1 MNKNNSSEW
10 DLIIRPHN
18 KLWDFRLTELW
29 SYQYLI
35 RLFVR
40 RDFVSI
46 YKQTIL
52 GPLWFFIQPILS
64 SITFTFIFGNIAGLS
79 TDGLPMMVFYMS
91 GIICWSYFS
100 ECLNRTSSTFT
111 SNSGIFGK
119 VYFPR
124 MIMPITGVISNII
137 RFGIQF
143 LLLIMF
149 IIYFMINGASVQ
161 PNWAVLLTPLFILIM
176 AGLGLGLGV
185 IISSF
190 TTKYRDFSF
199 LIGFA
204 VQLLM
209 YASPVIF
216 PLSEIKNPLYR
227 TILELNPM
235 TPVIEG
241 FRYAYLGS
249 GTLSPELLAYSSIFT
264 IVVLFL
270 GTIIFNQV
278 EKTFMDT
285 V

>member
-1 MNKNNSSEW
+1 MSKDNKNEWSLIIKPQDKFW
-10 DLIIRPHN
+10 DL
-18 KLWDFRLTELW
+18 RLDELW
-29 SYQYLI
+29 SYHYLV

-40 RDFVSI
+40 RDFVST

-100 ECLNRTSSTFT
+100 ECLNRTSGTFT
-111 SNSGIFGK
+111 SNAGIFGK

-124 MIMPITGVISNII
+124 MIVPISGVISNLI

-143 LLLIMF
+143 LLLIL
-149 IIYFMINGASVQ
+149 FMVYYMATGADVH

-176 AGLGLGLGV
+176 AGLGLGLGI

-190 TTKYRDFSF
+190 TTKYRDFTF

-227 TILELNPM
+227 TILEFNPM

-249 GTLSPELLAYSSIFT
+249 GTLSPGLLAYSSLFT
-264 IVVLFL
+264 IVVVLL
-270 GTIIFNQV
+270 GTVIFHQV
-278 EKTFMDT
+278 EKSFMDT

>member
-1 MNKNNSSEW
+1 MNTEPRKEW
-10 DLIIRPHN
+10 NLIIRPQDQVWDLRL
-18 KLWDFRLTELW
+18 KELWDYR
-29 SYQYLI
+29 YLI

-40 RDFVSI
+40 RDFVST

-52 GPLWFFIQPILS
+52 GPLWFFVQPVLS
-64 SITFTFIFGNIAGLS
+64 SLTFTFIFGNIAGLS

-91 GIICWSYFS
+91 GLICWTYFA
-100 ECLNRTSSTFT
+100 ECLNRTSGTFT
-111 SNSGIFGK
+111 SNAGIFGK

-124 MIMPITGVISNII
+124 MIAPVSGVISNLI

-143 LLLIMF
+143 LLMLI
-149 IIYFMINGASVQ
+149 FMIYYWLTGAAIH
-161 PNWAVLLTPLFILIM
+161 PNWAILLTPVFILIM

-190 TTKYRDFSF
+190 TTKYRDFTF
-199 LIGFA
+199 LLGFA

-216 PLSEIKNPLYR
+216 PLSEVKNPLYR

-241 FRYAYLGS
+241 FRYAYLGA
-249 GTLSPELLAYSSIFT
+249 GTLNPVLLLYSAGFT
-264 IVVLFL
+264 LVSLII
-270 GTIIFNQV
+270 GTIIFHQV

>member
-1 MNKNNSSEW
+1 MNTEPRQEW
-10 DLIIRPHN
+10 NLIIRPQDQV
-18 KLWDFRLTELW
+18 WDLRLKELW
-29 SYQYLI
+29 EYRYLI

-40 RDFVSI
+40 RDFVST

-52 GPLWFFIQPILS
+52 GPLWFFVQPVLS
-64 SITFTFIFGNIAGLS
+64 SLTFTFIFGNIAGLS

-91 GIICWSYFS
+91 GLICWTYFS
-100 ECLNRTSSTFT
+100 ECLNRTSGTFT
-111 SNSGIFGK
+111 SNAGIFGK

-124 MIMPITGVISNII
+124 MIAPISGVISNLI

-143 LLLIMF
+143 LLMLI
-149 IIYFMINGASVQ
+149 FMLYYWFTGAAIQ
-161 PNWAVLLTPLFILIM
+161 PNWAILLTPVFILIM
-176 AGLGLGLGV
+176 AGLGLGLGI

-190 TTKYRDFSF
+190 TTKYRDFTF
-199 LIGFA
+199 LLGFA

-216 PLSEIKNPLYR
+216 PLSEVENPLYR

-241 FRYAYLGS
+241 FRYAYLGA
-249 GTLSPELLAYSSIFT
+249 GTLDPLLLLYSAGFTLVSLFIGTVIFH
-264 IVVLFL
+264 
-270 GTIIFNQV
+270 QV

>member
-1 MNKNNSSEW
+1 MSKSPSDYWTFIIKPQNQFW
-10 DLIIRPHN
+10 DLRFN
-18 KLWDFRLTELW
+18 ELW
-29 SYQYLI
+29 AYRYLV

-40 RDFVSI
+40 RDFVST

-64 SITFTFIFGNIAGLS
+64 SVTFTFIFGNIAGLS
-79 TDGLPMMVFYMS
+79 TDGLPMMIFYMS

-100 ECLNRTSSTFT
+100 DCLNRTSSTFT
-111 SNSGIFGK
+111 SNAGIFGK

-124 MIMPITGVISNII
+124 MIVPISGVISNLI

-143 LLLIMF
+143 ILLIAF
-149 IIYFMINGASVQ
+149 LIYYLITGANVS
-161 PNWAVLLTPLFILIM
+161 PNWSILLTPLFILIM
-176 AGLGLGLGV
+176 AGQGLGLGI

-190 TTKYRDFSF
+190 TTKYRDFTF
-199 LIGFA
+199 LIGFG

-227 TILELNPM
+227 NILELNPM
-235 TPVIEG
+235 TPIIEG
-241 FRYAYLGS
+241 FRYAYLGAGS
-249 GTLSPELLAYSSIFT
+249 LSPGLLLYSSLFT
-264 IVVLFL
+264 LVVLVL
-270 GTIIFNQV
+270 GTVIFHRV

>member
-1 MNKNNSSEW
+1 MSKNNTSEW
-10 DLIIRPHN
+10 NLIIRPQN
-18 KLWDFRLTELW
+18 KFWDFRLDELW
-29 SYQYLI
+29 SYRYLV

-40 RDFVSI
+40 RDFVST

-111 SNSGIFGK
+111 SNAGIFGK

-124 MIMPITGVISNII
+124 MIVPISGVISNLV

-149 IIYFMINGASVQ
+149 MIYYILTGASVH
-161 PNWAVLLTPLFILIM
+161 PNWAILLTPLFLLIM
-176 AGLGLGLGV
+176 GGLGLGLGV

-190 TTKYRDFSF
+190 TTKYRDFTF

-227 TILELNPM
+227 TILEFNPM

-249 GTLSPELLAYSSIFT
+249 GTLDPGLLVYSSVFT
-264 IVVLFL
+264 IVVMVL
-270 GTIIFNQV
+270 GTVIFHQV
-278 EKTFMDT
+278 EKSFMDT

>member
-1 MNKNNSSEW
+1 MSKDNSSEW
-10 DLIIRPHN
+10 DLIIKPQN
-18 KLWDFRLTELW
+18 KLWDFRINELW
-29 SYQYLI
+29 SYRYLV

-40 RDFVSI
+40 RDFVST

-52 GPLWFFIQPILS
+52 GPLWFFVQPILS

-79 TDGLPMMVFYMS
+79 TDGLPMMIFYMS

-111 SNSGIFGK
+111 SNAGIFGK

-124 MIMPITGVISNII
+124 MIVPVSGVISNLI

-149 IIYFMINGASVQ
+149 MVYYMATGNSVH
-161 PNWAVLLTPLFILIM
+161 PNWAVLLTPVFILIM

-190 TTKYRDFSF
+190 TTKYRDFTF

-227 TILELNPM
+227 TILEFNPM

-249 GTLSPELLAYSSIFT
+249 GTLSPGLLVYSSGFT
-264 IVVLFL
+264 LVVLVL
-270 GTIIFNQV
+270 GTVIFHQV

>member
-1 MNKNNSSEW
+1 MSKNNTSEW
-10 DLIIRPHN
+10 NLIIKPQN
-18 KLWDFRLTELW
+18 KFWDFRFDELW
-29 SYQYLI
+29 SYRYLV

-40 RDFVSI
+40 RDFVST

-52 GPLWFFIQPILS
+52 GPLWFFIQPIVS

-100 ECLNRTSSTFT
+100 ECLNRTSSTFI
-111 SNSGIFGK
+111 SNAGIFGK

-124 MIMPITGVISNII
+124 MIVPISGVISNLV

-149 IIYFMINGASVQ
+149 MMYYFVTGASVH
-161 PNWAVLLTPLFILIM
+161 PNWAILLTPLFLLIM
-176 AGLGLGLGV
+176 GGLGLGLGV

-190 TTKYRDFSF
+190 TTKYRDFTF

-227 TILELNPM
+227 TILEFNPM

-249 GTLSPELLAYSSIFT
+249 GTLDPGLLVYSSAFT
-264 IVVLFL
+264 IVVMVL
-270 GTIIFNQV
+270 GTVIFHQV
-278 EKTFMDT
+278 EKSFMDT